1 MMAKW
6 LNSSRKK
13 KIRDIRSFIPVH
25 GKILKAAITS
35 LSHES
40 SPDAPVSSE
49 TLGTHVVAA
58 WTTSGAKQL
67 SLVQLN
73 KKANALAEGRRPKV
87 PASSFS
93 TGIRR
98 KVASTGSTNREEEAD
113 TGHGMLEDKENCSD
127 HMLSQ
132 TSPPLCHRMNGHKRR
147 LQPRISVNTSTAN
160 IDIDKGELSHDKTNS
175 KQLPHTLGVSEPMS
189 TASPPNKR
197 LRTGQYCSSR
207 KSPSHKHSCEN
218 YVKVVCSHRKSVDS
232 FELHGIDN
240 QVKPITQ
247 GCKQPKSCGSSRDV
261 QIIPT
266 SIDSTGTL
274 QSAEVTHVI
283 TLPTNNSN
291 FLLSCTTSA
300 CVDNTNIA
308 AEIPVLQLS
317 SRNEEGHL
325 SLLQDSLE
333 EPIYPSQ
340 ERSRTFLNLDENN
353 IDTDELLAEL
363 SNCEKIV

>member
-1 MMAKW
+1 MAKW
-6 LNSSRKK
+6 LSSSRKK
-13 KIRDIRSFIPVH
+13 KIHDIRSFIPVH
-25 GKILKAAITS
+25 GKILKAASTS
-35 LSHES
+35 LIHES

-49 TLGTHVVAA
+49 TLGTHMVVA

-73 KKANALAEGRRPKV
+73 KKANTLAEGRHPKV

-98 KVASTGSTNREEEAD
+98 KVASTRSTNSEKEEAD
-113 TGHGMLEDKENCSD
+113 TGHGMMEDKENCSD

-160 IDIDKGELSHDKTNS
+160 IDIDKGELSPDKTNF

-189 TASPPNKR
+189 TASLPNKR
-197 LRTGQYCSSR
+197 LRTGQYCSYR
-207 KSPSHKHSCEN
+207 KSPFHKHSCEN
-218 YVKVVCSHRKSVDS
+218 YVKVVCSHGKSVDS

-240 QVKPITQ
+240 QVKPIAQ
-247 GCKQPKSCGSSRDV
+247 GCKQPKSCGSSQDV
-261 QIIPT
+261 QTIPT

-274 QSAEVTHVI
+274 QCAEVTHVT
-283 TLPTNNSN
+283 TLPTNDSN
-291 FLLSCTTSA
+291 FTKLLCM
-300 CVDNTNIA
+300 DNTNIA
-308 AEIPVLQLS
+308 AETPVLQLS
-317 SRNEEGHL
+317 SRNEGGHL
-325 SLLQDSLE
+325 SLLWDSLE
-333 EPIYPSQ
+333 ESIYLSQ
-340 ERSRTFLNLDENN
+340 ERSRTFSNLDGNN

>member
-13 KIRDIRSFIPVH
+13 KIHDIRSFIPVH
-25 GKILKAAITS
+25 GKILKAASTS
-35 LSHES
+35 LIHES

-49 TLGTHVVAA
+49 TLKTHMVAA

-73 KKANALAEGRRPKV
+73 KKANTLAEGRHPKV

-98 KVASTGSTNREEEAD
+98 KVASNGSTNSEKEEAD
-113 TGHGMLEDKENCSD
+113 TGHGMMEDKENCSD

-160 IDIDKGELSHDKTNS
+160 IDIDKGELSPNKTNS
-175 KQLPHTLGVSEPMS
+175 KQLPHTLGVLEPMS

-197 LRTGQYCSSR
+197 LRTGQYCSYGR
-207 KSPSHKHSCEN
+207 KSPSHKHSCGN

-232 FELHGIDN
+232 FELHGTDS
-240 QVKPITQ
+240 QVKPIAQ
-247 GCKQPKSCGSSRDV
+247 GCKQPKSCGSSQDV

-266 SIDSTGTL
+266 SIDSTCTL
-274 QSAEVTHVI
+274 QCAEVTHVT
-283 TLPTNNSN
+283 TLPTN
-291 FLLSCTTSA
+291 
-300 CVDNTNIA
+300 D
-308 AEIPVLQLS
+308 
-317 SRNEEGHL
+317 
-325 SLLQDSLE
+325 
-333 EPIYPSQ
+333 
-340 ERSRTFLNLDENN
+340 
-353 IDTDELLAEL
+353 
-363 SNCEKIV
+363 